1 MTGIRIQ
8 GWLYNGLNAQRN
20 VAILEYLA
28 DGTVAYQLSLE
39 DELKII
45 CAASDLHISPRIG
58 NTARFISLPDHV
70 KFETEHNDSIDQL
83 IKLAT
88 KQGHIEKG
96 LYQKLAYRLESNLY
110 FVVLTIA
117 IVISSTWGFVQY
129 GIPFLSKEIA
139 MILPSDM
146 AAEIGKGSLDIMDE
160 TIMQESELTL
170 SRQETLRTHF
180 NSLIP
185 ESDNSIPITLVFRKS
200 EFVGPNAFA
209 LPSGNIIFTD
219 AIIHFADNDD
229 ELKTIM
235 LHEIGHVIHRHSL
248 RQLFQQSGLA
258 LLILLISG
266 DVSSTSAMI
275 LALPGL
281 LLEAQYSQAMETE
294 ADSYALKH
302 LPKHQLDPQHFV
314 AIMSRIDN
322 LNNAKSQKLETEE
335 NQDNSNIKNYLS
347 SHPATQERI
356 QRFINTPFLQ
366 NK

>member
-1 MTGIRIQ
+1 MAYRLGID
-8 GWLYNGLNAQRN
+8 
-20 VAILEYLA
+20 E
-28 DGTVAYQLSLE
+28 
-39 DELKII
+39 ELKII
-45 CAASDLHISPRIG
+45 CEASELQISPRIG

-70 KFETEHNDSIDQL
+70 KFETEHNDSVDQF

-88 KQGHIEKG
+88 EQGHIKRG

-110 FVVLTIA
+110 FVALTIA
-117 IVISSTWGFVQY
+117 IMLCSTWGFVQY

-139 MILPSDM
+139 MILPSEL
-146 AAEIGKGSLDIMDE
+146 AAEIGKGSLEIMDE
-160 TIMQESELTL
+160 TIMQESELSL
-170 SRQETLRTHF
+170 SRQETLRVHF
-180 NSLIP
+180 KSLIP
-185 ESDNSIPITLVFRKS
+185 EGDNNIPITLVFRKS
-200 EFVGPNAFA
+200 EFVGANAFA

-219 AIIHFADNDD
+219 AIINLAKNDD

-266 DVSSTSAMI
+266 DVSTTSAMV

-294 ADSYALKH
+294 ADTFALKR
-302 LPKHQLDPQHFV
+302 LQKHQLDAQHFV
-314 AIMSRIDN
+314 AIMSRMEAIDETTN
-322 LNNAKSQKLETEE
+322 PELEAEKNQGNA
-335 NQDNSNIKNYLS
+335 NINHYFS

-356 QRFINTPFLQ
+356 QRFIDTPILQ
-366 NK
+366 KK